1 MSILEDL
8 STISETTTNNSFL
21 TLSQLLSSDLDFVNS
36 GSRKGS
42 RHSWHSF
49 PARFPPELPRLFVD
63 RLTVNGDVILDPMAG
78 SCTTLIEAAIMGR
91 KAVGFDIDPL
101 SLLIGLAKGSI
112 FSAQDLK
119 STGSRLLTKA
129 YNKFESSSTK
139 LKEELNRR
147 FDDETKDFLDYWFSR
162 RTQLELLAILLEI
175 ENLARSSVKNILLM
189 LFSSIIITKSG
200 GVTLAQDLAHTRPHK
215 VETKKSRSA
224 FPEFSSKLLR
234 LVTEGCEELDHEMIL
249 SEGDARSL
257 ALPSRSVDLV
267 VTSPPYANN
276 AIDYMR
282 AHKFSLVWF
291 GYPISKLKEVRRN
304 YIGSEGQPAPSV
316 EILPDFVVQVI
327 DELNKIH
334 QHKARSLTRYFLE
347 MRDAMREM
355 HRVLKPERATILVVA
370 SSVLAGIDVQ
380 THLCLA
386 EIGKTIGFEIV
397 GIGQRKIHRDKRMMP
412 FSHKSSQSGIE
423 NRMHQEY
430 VLGFWKS

>member
-8 STISETTTNNSFL
+8 STISETTTSTAFL

-49 PARFPPELPRLFVD
+49 PARFPPELPRLFVNQ
-63 RLTVNGDVILDPMAG
+63 LTMKGDVVLDPMAG
-78 SCTTLIEAAIMGR
+78 SCTTLIEAAILGR
-91 KAVGFDIDPL
+91 KAIGFDIDPL
-101 SLLIGLAKGSI
+101 SLLIGLAKGSV
-112 FSAQDLK
+112 FPMQDLK
-119 STGSRLLTKA
+119 TTGSRLLTKA
-129 YNKFESSSTK
+129 YNKLENNSAK
-139 LKEELNRR
+139 LKEEFNRR
-147 FDDETKDFLDYWFSR
+147 FDDETKEFLNYWFNR
-162 RTQLELLAILLEI
+162 RTQLELLAILSEI
-175 ENLARSSVKNILLM
+175 EKLKQGSIKSVLLM

-215 VETKKSRSA
+215 VEMKKSRSA

-234 LVTEGCEELDHEMIL
+234 LVADGCEELYYEMIL
-249 SEGDARSL
+249 NEGDARCL

-291 GYPISKLKEVRRN
+291 GYPIGKLKEVRRN
-304 YIGSEGQPAPSV
+304 YIGSEGQPFPS
-316 EILPDFVVQVI
+316 EEALPNFVVQI
-327 DELNKIH
+327 IAELNKLH
-334 QHKARSLTRYFLE
+334 PNKARSLTRYFLE
-347 MRDAMREM
+347 MRDALREM
-355 HRVLKPERATILVVA
+355 HRVLKPDRAAVLVVA
-370 SSVLAGIDVQ
+370 SSVLAGMDVQ

-386 EIGKTIGFEIV
+386 EIGKTIGFDLV

-412 FSHKSSQSGIE
+412 FSHNSPQSGIE

-430 VLGFWKS
+430 VIGFWKS